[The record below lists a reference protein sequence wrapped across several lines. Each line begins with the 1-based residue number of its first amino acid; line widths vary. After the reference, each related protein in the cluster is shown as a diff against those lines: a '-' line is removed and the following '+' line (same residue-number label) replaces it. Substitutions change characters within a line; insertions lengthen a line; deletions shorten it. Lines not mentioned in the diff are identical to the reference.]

1 MLLCTRFQG
10 GTPDTKAELLF
21 EGQWHEV
28 LGCKLLLKT
37 NKPWFG
43 DVSTELT
50 WFPRP
55 RGVPV
60 ALCKHFLKAMNI
72 STYAVANRVRVM
84 NKALKKDGRIEL
96 ERVRFLPGK
105 PAWVGSRTTLKRV
118 HKFL

>member
-10 GTPDTKAELLF
+10 GAPETRAELLS

-28 LGCKLLLKT
+28 LGRKLLLKT
-37 NKPWFG
+37 DKPLFG
-43 DVSTELT
+43 HVCAKLT

-60 ALCKHFLKAMNI
+60 ALCEHFLKAMNI
-72 STYAVANRVRVM
+72 STNAAAKRVRVM
-84 NKALKKDGRIEL
+84 NRALKKDGLIEL
-96 ERVRFLPGK
+96 EQARFLPGK